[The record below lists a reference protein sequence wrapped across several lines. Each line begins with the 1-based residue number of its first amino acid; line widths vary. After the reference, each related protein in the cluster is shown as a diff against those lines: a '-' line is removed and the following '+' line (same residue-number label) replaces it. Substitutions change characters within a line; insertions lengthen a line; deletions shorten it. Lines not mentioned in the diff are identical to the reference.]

1 MAVLTPFLI
10 VPMTVVR
17 LAAAW
22 EEDDAEEGGGLGWAP
37 GGAVMGRLRI
47 TVAVLPS
54 LDSLVPL
61 ARRAVRVA
69 GREIGWVGAGAGW
82 GWWKA
87 AVVVAPRLRRA
98 AAVEVEDAVVV
109 VVVVMVVALVVLEVM
124 VLRAAVAVVGRVV
137 DRPPST
143 ILLRM
148 LVASTARPGV
158 TAGRAMPDLP
168 GVAAVRGTI
177 RELEVVGDRTCAGLR
192 ETSAACWAR
201 IFF

>member
-1 MAVLTPFLI
+1 M
-10 VPMTVVR
+10 
-17 LAAAW
+17 
-22 EEDDAEEGGGLGWAP
+22 GWAP

-61 ARRAVRVA
+61 ALRAVRVA
-69 GREIGWVGAGAGW
+69 GREGGCAAVAADGW

-98 AAVEVEDAVVV
+98 AAVEVEEVVV
-109 VVVVMVVALVVLEVM
+109 VVVVALVVLEVM
-124 VLRAAVAVVGRVV
+124 VLRAAVDVVGARVV
-137 DRPPST
+137 DRAPST

-148 LVASTARPGV
+148 LVACTARPGV

-168 GVAAVRGTI
+168 GVAAVRGAI
-177 RELEVVGDRTCAGLR
+177 RELEVVGDRTWAGLR
-192 ETSAACWAR
+192 ETSAAWWAR
-201 IFF
+201 IFFWGVCTSFSLSPPEIS